1 MHEPAQAVRGRT
13 DPCGARDAA
22 RVLSCLLSSICVATP
37 QVLTGV
43 QRATLQ
49 LLQLLDSSRPAPEAA
64 EVRHAARHTVQPGAR
79 ATSTVPHSTG
89 GVQHTPL

>member
-1 MHEPAQAVRGRT
+1 MQEPAQAVRGRT
-13 DPCGARDAA
+13 DPCGARDASA
-22 RVLSCLLSSICVATP
+22 LVPAAVHRCSHTA

-79 ATSTVPHSTG
+79 ATSTVPRATG

>member
-1 MHEPAQAVRGRT
+1 MPAVVHLCSHTA
-13 DPCGARDAA
+13 
-22 RVLSCLLSSICVATP
+22 

-79 ATSTVPHSTG
+79 ATSTVPRATG